1 MEENKHSEK
10 KKTIITLTIGILIM
24 LVLVISST
32 YAYFQVNTA
41 NNNTSSNITA
51 KAGKIGLATLKQGI
65 SNLHIKLT
73 NNDMSLNNANKEY
86 YVDDEENYV
95 DNNVDGTHVIS
106 SIQITDG
113 DTDTNYKCSA
123 DVVITLNTAEGS
135 MGSVIE
141 KGDIILKI
149 ESEEIDLY
157 DIKTNNP
164 KTINVAFNMY
174 GNDTKNI
181 GIYAKLINKE
191 TSQIYLAGKTL
202 NVDIKTQNI
211 KCNVIVDDKKVAQ
224 LRSKDTQG
232 YLSPT
237 IQGGMYRYQ
246 AAFEDSDSSEMTNW
260 ICFGTTENCGANDEL
275 IDKYMYRI
283 IGITPDGELY
293 LLKETFLKEEN
304 STGFAW
310 NDEYQISGS
319 GADVCPNG
327 ICPEWNEADLFQ
339 RINGTANG
347 TKSGSGDANDGI
359 DNDTDIFVDSEE
371 YDYLRSGDNV
381 NGGTSASIWYNL
393 ISDHEWM
400 YGDTVDKSSIY
411 NGDTAYKIETGKKE
425 TTYYTQQPAD
435 STTVVE
441 ETYKW
446 PNTNKVKAKIS
457 LMYIHDYIYAY
468 PGGTP
473 ENDST
478 AKNAWVFFQKDE
490 YNSSPIMEW
499 LSVRCGVITPY
510 LEYMRARNINSTGTV
525 NRPPLNSNPAARPV
539 FYLSS
544 NVKIK
549 DGGEGTKTNPF
560 ILDVK

>member
-283 IGITPDGELY
+283 IGITPDGEMKLI
-293 LLKETFLKEEN
+293 KETFIKEE
-304 STGFAW
+304 STSGFAW
-310 NDEYQISGS
+310 NDKYSVDPEALTY
-319 GADVCPNG
+319 CPNG
-327 ICPEWNEADLFQ
+327 KCPDWPDSELFK
-339 RINGTANG
+339 RLNGTSNG
-347 TKSGSGDANDGI
+347 KIEGIGSCYPTC
-359 DNDTDIFVDSEE
+359 DNADTDIFVDSEQ
-371 YDYLRSGDNV
+371 YDYLQSGDNT
-381 NGGTSASIWYNL
+381 NGSTWYNL
-393 ISDHEWM
+393 ISEHEWM
-400 YGDTVDKSSIY
+400 YGDTPDAS
-411 NGDTAYKIETGKKE
+411 NGDAMYQIETGQKE
-425 TTYYTQQPAD
+425 TSHYVQQPAG
-435 STTVVE
+435 STTVVSE
-441 ETYKW
+441 SYKW
-446 PNTNKVKAKIS
+446 PSTNKVKSKIS
-457 LMYIHDYIYAY
+457 LMYIHDYVYAY
-468 PGGTP
+468 PGGNPGNAT
-473 ENDST
+473 NR
-478 AKNAWVFFQKDE
+478 KNSWIHFQKDG
-490 YNSSPIMEW
+490 YNTSSTYEW
-499 LSVRCGVITPY
+499 LSTRWGMNSVGGVNVHARITIDIGSIGNY
-510 LEYMRARNINSTGTV
+510 ALYSGNGV
-525 NRPPLNSNPAARPV
+525 RPV

-544 NVKIK
+544 EAKIK
-549 DGGEGTKTNPF
+549 DGGDGTKTNPY
-560 ILDVK
+560 ILDVNE

>member
-1 MEENKHSEK
+1 MINSEK
-10 KKTIITLTIGILIM
+10 KKMIITLTIGILIM

-202 NVDIKTQNI
+202 NVNIKTQNI
-211 KCNVIVDDKKVAQ
+211 KCNVIVDDKKVAK

-310 NDEYQISGS
+310 HSKYEISDCLGE
-319 GADVCPNG
+319 ACEWPNS
-327 ICPEWNEADLFQ
+327 DLYK
-339 RINGTANG
+339 RLNGE
-347 TKSGSGDANDGI
+347 KSNSNP
-359 DNDTDIFVDSEE
+359 IFVDSSE
-371 YDYLRSGDNV
+371 YEYIAKGSM
-381 NGGTSASIWYNL
+381 WYNL
-393 ISDHEWM
+393 ISDHNWM
-400 YGDTVDKSSIY
+400 YGDTTPTTGSQRY
-411 NGDTAYKIETGKKE
+411 NGNEMYAIETGKTSTKRIWPDEGQITCSEVTPCSEKE
-425 TTYYTQQPAD
+425 YTW
-435 STTVVE
+435 S
-441 ETYKW
+441 K
-446 PNTNKVKAKIS
+446 NKSINAKIG
-457 LMYIHDYIYAY
+457 LMYIHDIDYAY
-468 PGGTP
+468 PGGNPGNAT
-473 ENDST
+473 NI
-478 AKNAWVFFQKDE
+478 KNSWIHFQKDG
-490 YNSSPIMEW
+490 YNISPSIEW
-499 LSVRCGVITPY
+499 LITRLGVYKTNDSKVEACGKGPVGDLGY
-510 LEYMRARNINSTGTV
+510 DALAA
-525 NRPPLNSNPAARPV
+525 PLATQPV

-544 NVKIK
+544 EAKIK
-549 DGGEGTKTNPF
+549 DGGDGTKTNPF
-560 ILDVK
+560 ILDIK